1 VSEKNITRFFD
12 SIENVIT
19 ANLKSFS
26 NQSLNKQTCFMMY
39 QSIFNSVVEV
49 FSQAKV
55 NVSNEFMNYVSQQ
68 FYLDVRVNDNVRLD
82 PNIFTKLAK
91 VTELNDFDLRVAASL
106 FQGTHFFK
114 PVYDELKKR

>member
-1 VSEKNITRFFD
+1 
-12 SIENVIT
+12 
-19 ANLKSFS
+19 
-26 NQSLNKQTCFMMY
+26 
-39 QSIFNSVVEV
+39 
-49 FSQAKV
+49 
-55 NVSNEFMNYVSQQ
+55 MNYVSQQ

-91 VTELNDFDLRVAASL
+91 VTELSDFDLRVAASL